1 MIEQLIK
8 RFRGTSRTSA
18 RRGSVRRTVARP
30 DRGARLRKVVHQP
43 AFLPDMVIGICFVI
57 LLTFTFYATQDA
69 LLLTPGRVMH
79 DTRAVRVNFSVD
91 DQQGTEFI
99 RRQERNATPW
109 VFDLNTSWVDP
120 LRQELHSLPEALAN
134 AEGLDAVSREIRQR
148 FGLNAEQ
155 LQSLQTVASSER
167 DLANWKK
174 SVDRFIDQIAIR
186 DPILR
191 SERYQEVATSGPQT
205 IELRVPGREPV
216 LVAKNDAISLAAS
229 DFRTAIQAIANDKSL
244 YGTHA
249 DIVVQ
254 RLINEPQPTHVFNS
268 EETELA
274 REANAARV
282 ELKRIGY
289 KPGDLIYV
297 SGDRLSAAGH
307 QLAIREHEEFLT
319 SRTLVQRWERGLGA
333 LLTSALAAAVLA
345 GYMRFYYPRILSRPW
360 RLGMIATLI
369 VIASAGACWL
379 ATAYPA
385 VLWFG
390 VTGPTAFVAMI
401 GVIAYDRRLA
411 FALAVTQAMLVALAL
426 SLPMAG
432 FAVGLTAAAVGAW
445 RFHEIRD
452 RRDMIFGALLTGVA
466 AGLTLIVTS
475 VVSLPLVEGIL
486 ADILAQA
493 IQAGFGGFL
502 AGVAVLVIL
511 PYIERLFDIT
521 TGMTLTELRDSRQP
535 ILRELQQ
542 RAPGTYSHS
551 LNVASL
557 AEAAADAIGADAR
570 HTYVGALYHDI
581 GKMNKPDYFVENQAR
596 GQNRHA
602 KLSPAMSLLVIV
614 GHVKDGMEIAREYAL
629 PRSLHHYI
637 ESHHGTTLV
646 EYFYDQARRQAGE
659 DSSREAPTEIEYR
672 YPGPRPRTRE
682 AAILMLCDAVES
694 ATRAMTDPTPA
705 RIQALVSDMA
715 RKRLLDGQFDESSLT
730 LAEIKV
736 IEEVVAK
743 QLCSM
748 YHGRIAYPDKKK
760 SADKDV
766 RADKEKKAAA
776 TAS

>member
-1 MIEQLIK
+1 M
-8 RFRGTSRTSA
+8 
-18 RRGSVRRTVARP
+18 ARP
-30 DRGARLRKVVHQP
+30 DRAAGLRRVVHHP
-43 AFLPDMVIGICFVI
+43 AFLPDVVIAICFV
-57 LLTFTFYATQDA
+57 LALTFAFFFTQDA
-69 LLLTPGRVMH
+69 LLLTPGRVMS
-79 DTRAVRVNFSVD
+79 DTRAVRVEFPVR
-91 DQQGTEFI
+91 DQQATEI
-99 RRQERNATPW
+99 VRRQERNATSW
-109 VFDLNTSWVDP
+109 VFDLNVSWVDS
-120 LRQELHSLPEALAN
+120 LKQELQSLPEALAN
-134 AEGLDAVSREIRQR
+134 AETLDAVSPEIRER
-148 FGLNAEQ
+148 FDLNEEQ
-155 LQSLQTVASSER
+155 LQSLRAVARAER
-167 DLANWKK
+167 DLSNWKK
-174 SVDRFIDQIAIR
+174 STERFIEQISTR

-191 SERYQEVATSGPQT
+191 SERYQEGSTSGPQT
-205 IELRVPGREPV
+205 IELRVPGRKPIP
-216 LVAKNDAISLAAS
+216 VAKNDAINLSAP
-229 DFRTAIQAIANDKSL
+229 DFRTSIQAIANDKSL
-244 YGTHA
+244 YGAHA
-249 DIVVQ
+249 EILVQ
-254 RLINEPQPTHVFNS
+254 RLANEPQPTHIFNS
-268 EETELA
+268 EETEAA
-274 REANAARV
+274 RERNAARV
-282 ELKRIGY
+282 ELKIITY
-289 KPGDLIYV
+289 HPGDLIYV
-297 SGDRLSAAGH
+297 AGDRLSAASH
-307 QLAIREHEEFLT
+307 LLAAQEHEAFLA
-319 SRTLVQRWERGLGA
+319 SRTVLQTWERILGA
-333 LLTSALAAAVLA
+333 LLTAALAAAVLG
-345 GYMRFYYPRILSRPW
+345 GYMRFYYPRILLRPW
-360 RLGMIATLI
+360 RLCMVAALI
-369 VIASAGACWL
+369 VVASVGACWL
-379 ATAYPA
+379 TTTYPA

-390 VTGPTAFVAMI
+390 ITGPTAFVAMI

-426 SLPMAG
+426 SLPMGG
-432 FAVGLTAAAVGAW
+432 FAVGVTAAAVGAW

-452 RRDMIFGALLTGVA
+452 RRDMIFGALLTGIA
-466 AGLTLIVTS
+466 ASLTLVVTS
-475 VVSLPLVEGIL
+475 VITLPLVEGVL
-486 ADILAQA
+486 ADIAAQA

-502 AGVAVLVIL
+502 AGVTVLVIL

-614 GHVKDGMEIAREYAL
+614 GHVKDGMEIAREYGL

-646 EYFYDQARRQAGE
+646 EYFYDQARRQADE
-659 DSSREAPTEIEYR
+659 DGSRDVPAEIEYR

-705 RIQALVSDMA
+705 RIQALVSELA

-748 YHGRIAYPDKKK
+748 YHGRIAYPEKKK
-760 SADKDV
+760 VAEKDG
-766 RADKEKKAAA
+766 RSDKEKKAAA